1 MENTEFKQEEVLE
14 NVNVNNVNNVKT
26 LLFMTTVVAGV
37 YLIGKRSGKKDG
49 YADGYRSAMFDL
61 ATMVQRK

>member
-1 MENTEFKQEEVLE
+1 MENTEFKQEEVLD
-14 NVNVNNVNNVKT
+14 NVNVDNVKT

-49 YADGYRSAMFDL
+49 YAEGYRSAMFDL
-61 ATMVQRK
+61 ATMVQHK